1 MQKHETGSTLEWI
14 RIQEAD
20 FSVEEEVNR
29 IKERSRRIGGIVTF
43 LGTARDFS
51 KGKDIERIDFEY
63 YPGMAE
69 KKLNEIRE
77 RALADYNIIEV
88 SIVHRVGRIEIG
100 DNIVLIVV
108 AAQHRKDAFKAC
120 EWCIDEL
127 KRITPIWKREETNEG
142 EVWVV
147 EHP

>member
-1 MQKHETGSTLEWI
+1 MKTESTLEWI
-14 RIQEAD
+14 RVQTED
-20 FSVEEEVNR
+20 FSVEEETNR
-29 IKERSRRIGGIVTF
+29 IKERSKRIGGIVTF

-51 KGKDIERIDFEY
+51 RGKEINRIDFEY

-77 RALADYNIIEV
+77 RALADFDLIEV
-88 SIVHRVGRIEIG
+88 SIVHRVGRIGVGE
-100 DNIVLIVV
+100 NIVLIVV

-127 KRITPIWKREETNEG
+127 KRITPIWKREETPGG

>member
-1 MQKHETGSTLEWI
+1 MKKYETGSTLEWI
-14 RIQEAD
+14 RIQEGD
-20 FSVEEEVNR
+20 FSTEEEVNR
-29 IKERSRRIGGIVTF
+29 IKERSKRIGGIVSF

-51 KGKDIERIDFEY
+51 KGKDIQRIDFEY

-77 RALADYNIIEV
+77 KALADYNIIEV